1 MRSATRSESSSTAS
15 RTGGS
20 LLQGRPKRGCR
31 KKMPPKKNENEV
43 EPAVWYLAL
52 RKLHI
57 VQGPGVKPSS
67 IRFIP
72 GQRFA
77 LDGDEAVDVESLMRT
92 RSIKIY
98 EESDAA
104 WAQAQLANAPK
115 PPARRRNRG

>member
-1 MRSATRSESSSTAS
+1 MSS
-15 RTGGS
+15 
-20 LLQGRPKRGCR
+20 
-31 KKMPPKKNENEV
+31 KKNEV
-43 EPAVWYLAL
+43 EPEIWYLAL
-52 RKLHI
+52 RKLLI

-104 WAQAQLANAPK
+104 WAQTQLANAPK

>member
-1 MRSATRSESSSTAS
+1 MSS
-15 RTGGS
+15 
-20 LLQGRPKRGCR
+20 
-31 KKMPPKKNENEV
+31 KKTNDA
-43 EPAVWYLAL
+43 EPEIWYLAL
-52 RKLHI
+52 RKLLI

-67 IRFIP
+67 IRFTP

-98 EESDAA
+98 EESDAE

>member
-1 MRSATRSESSSTAS
+1 MSS
-15 RTGGS
+15 
-20 LLQGRPKRGCR
+20 
-31 KKMPPKKNENEV
+31 KKNEV
-43 EPAVWYLAL
+43 EPEIWYLAL
-52 RKLHI
+52 RKLLI

-67 IRFIP
+67 IRFTP

-104 WAQAQLANAPK
+104 WAQTQLANAPK

>member
-1 MRSATRSESSSTAS
+1 MS
-15 RTGGS
+15 
-20 LLQGRPKRGCR
+20 
-31 KKMPPKKNENEV
+31 PKKKNEV
-43 EPAVWYLAL
+43 EPEIWYLAL

-98 EESDAA
+98 EESDAE
-104 WAQAQLANAPK
+104 WARTQLADAPK
-115 PPARRRNRG
+115 PQARRRNRG

>member
-1 MRSATRSESSSTAS
+1 MSS
-15 RTGGS
+15 
-20 LLQGRPKRGCR
+20 
-31 KKMPPKKNENEV
+31 KKSEV
-43 EPAVWYLAL
+43 ESEVWYLAL

-67 IRFIP
+67 IRFTP

>member
-1 MRSATRSESSSTAS
+1 MSSK
-15 RTGGS
+15 
-20 LLQGRPKRGCR
+20 Q
-31 KKMPPKKNENEV
+31 NEV
-43 EPAVWYLAL
+43 EPEIWYLAL

>member
-1 MRSATRSESSSTAS
+1 MT
-15 RTGGS
+15 
-20 LLQGRPKRGCR
+20 
-31 KKMPPKKNENEV
+31 NDV
-43 EPAVWYLAL
+43 EPIWYLAL
-52 RKLHI
+52 RKLLI

-98 EESDAA
+98 EESDAE

>member
-1 MRSATRSESSSTAS
+1 MS
-15 RTGGS
+15 
-20 LLQGRPKRGCR
+20 
-31 KKMPPKKNENEV
+31 PKKTSDA
-43 EPAVWYLAL
+43 EPEIWYLAL

-98 EESDAA
+98 EESDAE
-104 WAQAQLANAPK
+104 WAQTQLANAPK

>member
-1 MRSATRSESSSTAS
+1 MSS
-15 RTGGS
+15 
-20 LLQGRPKRGCR
+20 
-31 KKMPPKKNENEV
+31 KKNEV
-43 EPAVWYLAL
+43 EPEIWYLAL
-52 RKLHI
+52 WKLLI

-67 IRFIP
+67 IRFTP

-104 WAQAQLANAPK
+104 WAQTQLANAPK

>member
-1 MRSATRSESSSTAS
+1 MSSK
-15 RTGGS
+15 
-20 LLQGRPKRGCR
+20 Q
-31 KKMPPKKNENEV
+31 NEV
-43 EPAVWYLAL
+43 EPEIWYLAL

-98 EESDAA
+98 EESDAE

>member
-1 MRSATRSESSSTAS
+1 MSSKQTNDA
-15 RTGGS
+15 
-20 LLQGRPKRGCR
+20 
-31 KKMPPKKNENEV
+31 
-43 EPAVWYLAL
+43 EPIWTMAL
-52 RKLHI
+52 RKLLI

-67 IRFIP
+67 IRFTP

-98 EESDAA
+98 EESDAE

>member
-1 MRSATRSESSSTAS
+1 MSSKKTRDA
-15 RTGGS
+15 
-20 LLQGRPKRGCR
+20 
-31 KKMPPKKNENEV
+31 
-43 EPAVWYLAL
+43 EPEIWYLAL

-77 LDGDEAVDVESLMRT
+77 LDGDEAVDVESLIRT

-98 EESDAA
+98 EESDAE

>member
-1 MRSATRSESSSTAS
+1 MS
-15 RTGGS
+15 
-20 LLQGRPKRGCR
+20 
-31 KKMPPKKNENEV
+31 PKKKNEV
-43 EPAVWYLAL
+43 EPEIWYLAL

-72 GQRFA
+72 GQRFT

-98 EESDAA
+98 EESDAE

>member
-1 MRSATRSESSSTAS
+1 MSS
-15 RTGGS
+15 
-20 LLQGRPKRGCR
+20 
-31 KKMPPKKNENEV
+31 KKSEV
-43 EPAVWYLAL
+43 ESEVWYLAL

-67 IRFIP
+67 IRFTP

-98 EESDAA
+98 EESDAE